1 MGAGTKRQDGTVGKS
16 KNPRKRLRSADRR
29 KQILEGAISF
39 FAEHGFDGGTR
50 DLAKKIGVTQPL
62 IYNYFPTKEDLIR
75 EVYQS
80 VYVGRWR
87 SEWNDLI
94 SDQTVPLKT
103 RLVDFYTDFTS
114 VIYSSDWLRIYL
126 FSGLKSLPINS
137 MWISFVEEHLIRRI
151 CLEIRKENQ
160 FPGTSGAEITPPEIE
175 AFWLFHSGI
184 FYYGVR
190 REVYRSPVH
199 LPVHRFIE
207 TSVDAMLVAMPAVMR
222 SVFALD
228 LST

>member
-1 MGAGTKRQDGTVGKS
+1 MGARTKRQGGAADKS
-16 KNPRKRLRSADRR
+16 KSPRKRLRSADRR

-39 FAEHGFDGGTR
+39 FAKHGFDGGTR

-62 IYNYFPTKEDLIR
+62 IYNYFPAKEDLIR

-80 VYVGRWR
+80 VYAGRWR

-94 SDQTVPLKT
+94 NDHTVSLKD
-103 RLVDFYTDFTS
+103 RLVDFYIDFTD

-126 FSGLKSLPINS
+126 FSGLKGLPINS

-151 CLEIRKENQ
+151 CLEIRKENGFQ
-160 FPGTSGAEITPPEIE
+160 GTSGAEITPSEIE

-190 REVYRSPVH
+190 REVYHSPVH
-199 LPVHRFIE
+199 LPVRSFIE

-222 SVFALD
+222 SVFAHD
-228 LST
+228 IST

>member
-1 MGAGTKRQDGTVGKS
+1 MGAGTRRQGGAANKS
-16 KNPRKRLRSADRR
+16 KSPRKRLRSADRR

-94 SDQTVPLKT
+94 SDQTVPLRK
-103 RLVDFYTDFTS
+103 RLVDFYIDFAD

-151 CLEIRKENQ
+151 CVEIRKENG
-160 FPGTSGAEITPPEIE
+160 FPGTSGTEITPSEIE

-199 LPVHRFIE
+199 LPVRSFIE

-222 SVFALD
+222 AVFTLD
-228 LST
+228 ISA

>member
-1 MGAGTKRQDGTVGKS
+1 MGATAKRRVDTAGKS
-16 KNPRKRLRSADRR
+16 RSPRKRLRSADRR
-29 KQILEGAISF
+29 KQILQGAISF

-50 DLAKKIGVTQPL
+50 DLAKQIGVTQPL
-62 IYNYFPTKEDLIR
+62 IYNYFPTKEDLVR

-80 VYVGRWR
+80 VYVDRWR
-87 SEWNDLI
+87 SEWSDLI
-94 SDQTVPLKT
+94 SDMTVSLKV
-103 RLVDFYTDFTS
+103 RLIDFYMDYTE

-137 MWISFVEEHLIRRI
+137 MWISFVEERLIRRI
-151 CLEIRKENQ
+151 CVEIRKENGI
-160 FPGTSGAEITPPEIE
+160 PVAGGAEITPSEVE

-190 REVYRSPVH
+190 REVYHSPVH
-199 LPVHRFIE
+199 LPVRSFIE

-222 SVFALD
+222 SALPVEI
-228 LST
+228 ST

>member
-1 MGAGTKRQDGTVGKS
+1 MGARPKRQGGAADKS
-16 KNPRKRLRSADRR
+16 KSPRRRLRSADRR
-29 KQILEGAISF
+29 RQILEGAISF

-94 SDQTVPLKT
+94 SDANISLKE
-103 RLVDFYTDFTS
+103 RLVDFYIDFAE
-114 VIYSSDWLRIYL
+114 VIYSADWLRIYL

-151 CLEIRKENQ
+151 CLEIRKENG
-160 FPGTSGAEITPPEIE
+160 FPGTSGAEITPTEIE

-199 LPVHRFIE
+199 LPVRRFIE

-222 SVFALD
+222 SVLTLNISA
-228 LST
+228 